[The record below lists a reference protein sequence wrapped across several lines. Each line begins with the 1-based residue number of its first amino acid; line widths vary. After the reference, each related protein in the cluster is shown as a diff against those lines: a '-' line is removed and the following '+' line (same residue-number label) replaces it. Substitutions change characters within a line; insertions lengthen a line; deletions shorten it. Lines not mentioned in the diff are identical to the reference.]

1 MTKQRKML
9 KRFKKM
15 QNWKQK
21 EKIRVKKEKKKERI

>member
-1 MTKQRKML
+1 MTKERKML